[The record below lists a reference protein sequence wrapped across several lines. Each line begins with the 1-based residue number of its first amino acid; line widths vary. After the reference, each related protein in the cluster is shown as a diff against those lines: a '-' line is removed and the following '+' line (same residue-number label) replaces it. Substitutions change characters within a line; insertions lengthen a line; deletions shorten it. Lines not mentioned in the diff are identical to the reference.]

1 MAPKAAAK
9 AKAKRKYRARVSVPA
24 PAPIRAH
31 NEQRQA
37 AFRARPGRLYRCP
50 QCSYPRYVPTE
61 TTGYS
66 YYRCAMPRVRVPGG
80 ERLTCD
86 FITSASSWR
95 HEHPETPEKEE
106 AFKAVVE
113 GAVLA
118 MEAALQADTLPPQ
131 GYWPT
136 MKRELA
142 DRIAAQEPPPQ
153 PAQPPAA
160 APDALAQV
168 PAAE

>member
-1 MAPKAAAK
+1 M
-9 AKAKRKYRARVSVPA
+9 RVSLSLHQRPYVHITNNAKPPSVPVPA
-24 PAPIRAH
+24 ASTAVRNVRIFAT
-31 NEQRQA
+31 
-37 AFRARPGRLYRCP
+37 CP
-50 QCSYPRYVPTE
+50 Q
-61 TTGYS
+61 
-66 YYRCAMPRVRVPGG
+66 RVPGG
-80 ERLTCD
+80 ARFTCD

-106 AFKAVVE
+106 AFKAVVA